1 MLYETIGYI
10 LVSVVLIYA
19 IHSCYQYIQQSY
31 TTPTKIN
38 LVKLYEQ
45 KYNRLWEDHVQT
57 QNSMV
62 NQNYMSHLPSETQGS
77 MSHVEPT
84 FSGNI
89 SMRDSLYQMVRDADF
104 AIETI

>member
-45 KYNRLWEDHVQT
+45 KYNRLWEDHVLNT
-57 QNSMV
+57 PV
-62 NQNYMSHLPSETQGS
+62 HLHSETQSS

-84 FSGNI
+84 FSGNT
-89 SMRDSLYQMVRDADF
+89 SMRDSLYQMVRDADH
-104 AIETI
+104 AIDI

>member
-19 IHSCYQYIQQSY
+19 IHSCYQYMQQSY

-45 KYNRLWEDHVQT
+45 KYNRLWEDHVQA
-57 QNSMV
+57 QHSMI
-62 NQNYMSHLPSETQGS
+62 QPQSD
-77 MSHVEPT
+77 VEPT
-84 FSGNI
+84 FSGNT

>member
-10 LVSVVLIYA
+10 LVSVVMIYA
-19 IHSCYQYIQQSY
+19 IHSCYQYVQQSY

-45 KYNRLWEDHVQT
+45 KYNRLWEDHVQA
-57 QNSMV
+57 QHSMI
-62 NQNYMSHLPSETQGS
+62 QPQSETVGS

-84 FSGNI
+84 FSGNT

-104 AIETI
+104 AIDP